1 MVMIDSIMDDARQPN
16 AISRLPARPT
26 ASRPETAGF
35 APMSLAE
42 LDAEGLLA
50 RHDTKYLISEPLL
63 PALLARLEP
72 VCRIL
77 DIGGRRSFG
86 YDSLYLDTPDRDLF
100 RAHHQGKVK
109 RSKARW
115 RIYRDTGACFFE
127 VKYKTSP
134 EVTVKTRREAQGG
147 PAATLDPVQRAMLGA
162 LSPLPLQPVLWVRY
176 DRITLMALDHSAKF
190 TIDTGL
196 EFVGQGGTVSLAGL
210 VVAEAKTHGPRPR
223 GEIAEVLS
231 GMRARSERF
240 SKYCAG
246 AIALGEHRSQFLRP
260 AWRLAE
266 RISLHAR
273 AG

>member
-1 MVMIDSIMDDARQPN
+1 MIDSIMDDADQPN
-16 AISRLPARPT
+16 AISRLPAKQT
-26 ASRPETAGF
+26 ECRPETAGF
-35 APMSLAE
+35 APMTLAE
-42 LDAEGLLA
+42 LEAEGLLA
-50 RHDTKYLISEPLL
+50 RHDTKYLIPETLL
-63 PALLARLEP
+63 PGLLAGLEP
-72 VCRIL
+72 FCRIL
-77 DIGGRRSFG
+77 DIRGRRSFG

-100 RAHHQGKVK
+100 KAHHQGKVK

-134 EVTVKTRREAQGG
+134 EVTVKTRREARGG
-147 PAATLDPVQRAMLGA
+147 PAMALDPVQKAMLGA
-162 LSPLPLQPVLWVRY
+162 MSKLPLEPVLWVRY

-196 EFVGQGGTVSLAGL
+196 EFVGPWHSVSLAGL

-223 GEIAEVLS
+223 GEIASVLS
-231 GMRARSERF
+231 GLRARSERF

-246 AIALGEHRSQFLRP
+246 AIALGENRSQFLRP
-260 AWRLAE
+260 SWRLAE

>member
-1 MVMIDSIMDDARQPN
+1 MRMIERIMEDACQLNSIPT
-16 AISRLPARPT
+16 LPERATVR
-26 ASRPETAGF
+26 RPETGDF
-35 APMSLAE
+35 SPMNLAE

-50 RHDTKYLISEPLL
+50 RHDTKFLFPETHL
-63 PALLARLEP
+63 PCLLAKLKP
-72 VCRIL
+72 LCRIL
-77 DIGGRRSFG
+77 DIAGRRSFG
-86 YDSLYLDTPDRDLF
+86 YDSLYLDTPDRALF

-115 RIYRDTGACFFE
+115 RVYRDTGACFFE
-127 VKYKTSP
+127 VKYKASP
-134 EVTVKTRREAQGG
+134 EVTVKTRRESPDG
-147 PAATLDPVQRAMLGA
+147 PIATLDPFQRAMLGC
-162 LSPLPLQPVLWVRY
+162 LSALPLQPVLWVRY

-196 EFVGQGGTVSLAGL
+196 EFLGQGSSVSLAGL
-210 VVAEAKTHGPRPR
+210 IVAEAKTHGPRLR
-223 GEIAEVLS
+223 GEIAAVLS
-231 GMRARSERF
+231 ALRARPERF

-260 AWRLAE
+260 AWRHAE

>member
-1 MVMIDSIMDDARQPN
+1 M
-16 AISRLPARPT
+16 T
-26 ASRPETAGF
+26 
-35 APMSLAE
+35 LAE

-50 RHDTKYLISEPLL
+50 RHDTKYLFPEPLL
-63 PALLARLEP
+63 PGLLTKLEP
-72 VCRIL
+72 LCRIL

-86 YDSLYLDTPDRDLF
+86 YDSLYLDTPGRDLF
-100 RAHHQGKVK
+100 RAHHQGKVR
-109 RSKARW
+109 RSKVRW

-134 EVTVKTRREAQGG
+134 EVTVKTRREAPGG
-147 PAATLDPVQRAMLGA
+147 PATELDPIQKAMLGA
-162 LSPLPLQPVLWVRY
+162 LSQLPLEPVLWVRY

-196 EFVGQGGTVSLAGL
+196 EFVGPEGAVSLAGL
-210 VVAEAKTHGPRPR
+210 VVAEAKTHSPRLR
-223 GEIAEVLS
+223 GDIATVLS
-231 GMRARSERF
+231 GMRARPERF

-260 AWRLAE
+260 AWRHAE